1 MIYAIKH
8 VKFDEDKL
16 IDKQMDVYVDLYM
29 NIYLEYDEIE
39 NTWYSRYFDNIKVKS
54 NQKEFL
60 NL

>member
-54 NQKEFL
+54 N
-60 NL
+60 